1 MGLAGARK
9 RDLEAG
15 TSKPWECRLAESRRP
30 ACWWGSLAKKDALR
44 PGNWEMVGRALGVV
58 VLVDDDE
65 EEGWVV
71 PRWEWVL
78 LGWLLPR
85 WE

>member
-1 MGLAGARK
+1 M
-9 RDLEAG
+9 
-15 TSKPWECRLAESRRP
+15 
-30 ACWWGSLAKKDALR
+30 LAKKEALR

-65 EEGWVV
+65 DDEE
-71 PRWEWVL
+71 EE
-78 LGWLLPR
+78 GWLLPR

>member
-30 ACWWGSLAKKDALR
+30 ACWRGSLAKKEALR
-44 PGNWEMVGRALGVV
+44 PGSWEMVGRALGVV
-58 VLVDDDE
+58 VLVDDNEDDE
-65 EEGWVV
+65 EE
-71 PRWEWVL
+71 E
-78 LGWLLPR
+78 GWLLPR